1 MSFEGGGRL
10 DTSRVQ
16 TGGSGGGGGRGMVVG
31 GGLGGLLLTIVL
43 GLIFG
48 QPVLGGLDGALNQS
62 TYDEY
67 STGSGNDAAAQ
78 NELAEKC
85 QTSEDANSQTDC
97 RVVAT
102 ANSLDAMWSTYLPE
116 SAGVQYNMPG
126 LVLFSGS
133 EYSPCGTASSAT
145 GPFYCPS
152 NQTVYLDSSFY
163 STLQSDFGAEGGPL
177 AEEYVLAHEFG
188 HHIQYQLG
196 YLGAASQDQQGEDSG
211 AVRVELQADCY
222 AGVWAN
228 RASSDDFTGGVNL
241 EKLTE
246 DDLRYALSTAEAIG
260 DDHIQQTTSGRVN
273 PEAFTHGTSDQRVA
287 WFMAGYND
295 GDIAKCDTFSAG
307 NLDDPASIRG

>member
-1 MSFEGGGRL
+1 MSFNQGSRL

-16 TGGSGGGGGRGMVVG
+16 TGGRGGGAGRGVAVG

-48 QPVLGGLDGALNQS
+48 QPMLGGLDNALNQGS
-62 TYDEY
+62 YSEY
-67 STGSGNDAAAQ
+67 STGSGNSAQ
-78 NELAEKC
+78 AQDELAEKC
-85 QTSEDANSQTDC
+85 QTGADANQYTDC

-102 ANSLDAMWSTYLPE
+102 ANSLDAMWSTYLPQ
-116 SAGVQYNMPG
+116 STGVQYNMPG

-152 NQTVYLDSSFY
+152 NQTVYLDDSFF
-163 STLQSDFGAEGGPL
+163 STLQTDFGAQGGPL
-177 AEEYVLAHEFG
+177 AEEYVVAHEFG

-196 YLGAASQDQQGEDSG
+196 YLGSAASSRQGADSG

-222 AGVWAN
+222 AGLWAN
-228 RASSDDFTGGVNL
+228 RASSDDFTGAVQL
-241 EKLTE
+241 EDITE
-246 DDLRYALSTAEAIG
+246 GDLRSALSTAAAIG
-260 DDHIQQTTSGRVN
+260 DDNIQQTTSGRVN

-287 WFMAGYND
+287 WFMAGYNS
-295 GDIAKCDTFSAG
+295 GNIGQCDTFNAT
-307 NLDDPASIRG
+307 NLDDPGSIRN